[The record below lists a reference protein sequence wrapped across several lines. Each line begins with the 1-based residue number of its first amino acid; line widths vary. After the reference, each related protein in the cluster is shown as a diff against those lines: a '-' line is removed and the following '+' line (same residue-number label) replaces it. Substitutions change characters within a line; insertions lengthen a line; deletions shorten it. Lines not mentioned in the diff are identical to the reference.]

1 MQKILDIA
9 SDNRRG
15 LARGIYAICTAH
27 PLVLKAALL
36 QGLKD
41 NTPVLIEATANQ
53 VNQFGGYT
61 GMQPADFIPFVN
73 AIAETV
79 GFDRQQIIFGGDHL
93 GPVCWVSESAE
104 QAMAK
109 AKDLIRAYVAAG
121 FKKIHLDTSMR
132 CADDTGPL
140 TDATVA
146 ERAAALC
153 AVAEKTALAVFGC
166 AELVYVV
173 GTEVPP
179 PGGAAEAIDDLQV
192 TGCEDVLATVEAHRK
207 AFFQRDLSQAWERVV
222 GLVVQPG
229 VEFDHTSVHDYR
241 PDDAKDL
248 AALLS
253 KIPNLV
259 FEAHSTDYQPAIAYT
274 HLIADHFAILKV
286 GPQLTYA
293 LREALF
299 SLSHIEDEL
308 ITKEKCSGLRQVC
321 EDIMLASPEHW
332 ANYYPKQEPQGRLY
346 RRYSYSDRIRYY
358 WVKPEIEQAVTCL
371 MNNLTESSIPEPLLA
386 QYLPQEYQAVRSKV
400 LKPTAQALVLFHIMQ
415 VIDVYAKACWKQ
427 EV

>member
-93 GPVCWVSESAE
+93 GPVCWVSEPAE

-153 AVAEKTALAVFGC
+153 AVAEK
-166 AELVYVV
+166 
-173 GTEVPP
+173 
-179 PGGAAEAIDDLQV
+179 
-192 TGCEDVLATVEAHRK
+192 
-207 AFFQRDLSQAWERVV
+207 RDW
-222 GLVVQPG
+222 
-229 VEFDHTSVHDYR
+229 
-241 PDDAKDL
+241 
-248 AALLS
+248 
-253 KIPNLV
+253 
-259 FEAHSTDYQPAIAYT
+259 
-274 HLIADHFAILKV
+274 
-286 GPQLTYA
+286 
-293 LREALF
+293 
-299 SLSHIEDEL
+299 
-308 ITKEKCSGLRQVC
+308 
-321 EDIMLASPEHW
+321 
-332 ANYYPKQEPQGRLY
+332 
-346 RRYSYSDRIRYY
+346 
-358 WVKPEIEQAVTCL
+358 
-371 MNNLTESSIPEPLLA
+371 
-386 QYLPQEYQAVRSKV
+386 
-400 LKPTAQALVLFHIMQ
+400 
-415 VIDVYAKACWKQ
+415 
-427 EV
+427 